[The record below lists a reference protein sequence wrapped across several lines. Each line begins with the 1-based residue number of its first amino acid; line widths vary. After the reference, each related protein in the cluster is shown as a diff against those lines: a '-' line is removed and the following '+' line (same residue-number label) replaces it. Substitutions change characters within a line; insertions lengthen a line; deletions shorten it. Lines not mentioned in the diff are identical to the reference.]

1 MENYR
6 YIRFSSLNVKKIP
19 FRRRSLSP
27 FIKKTLF
34 EEEVYYH
41 LSSFLIHH
49 TSPRRYFMKKKF
61 VVFSSSFLSKK
72 IYFEPSSLVHF
83 CEEVQW
89 FECLLPDEV
98 HIWINYIF
106 FIFIYHFSSFL
117 SKMTIFE
124 EISFIQDGCFEF

>member
-1 MENYR
+1 MENVR
-6 YIRFSSLNVKKIP
+6 YIRFSSLNVKKTP

-27 FIKKTLF
+27 SLSPFIKKILF

-98 HIWINYIF
+98 HI
-106 FIFIYHFSSFL
+106 
-117 SKMTIFE
+117 
-124 EISFIQDGCFEF
+124 